1 MEGNASKHCKL
12 KMSFLSYTSYLE
24 EINVNCGY
32 SHVRNKCLWSVHQKI
47 KTNKRV
53 SHRNTRI
60 HTNNCTKDVKI
71 VVRVPQENSTP
82 LNLKIVKLQSFFSES
97 I

>member
-1 MEGNASKHCKL
+1 MLETNA
-12 KMSFLSYTSYLE
+12 
-24 EINVNCGY
+24 CGPY
-32 SHVRNKCLWSVHQKI
+32 IKKI

-82 LNLKIVKLQSFFSES
+82 LNSKIVKLQSFFSES